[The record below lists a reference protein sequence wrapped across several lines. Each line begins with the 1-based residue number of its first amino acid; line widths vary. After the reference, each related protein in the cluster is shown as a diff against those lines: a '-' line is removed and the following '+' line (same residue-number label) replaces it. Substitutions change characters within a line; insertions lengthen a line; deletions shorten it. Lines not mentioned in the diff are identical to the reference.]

1 MSRVKH
7 KLYYAFIILL
17 TFVVSLAA
25 VSFAYYTPETNYST
39 DLEVGN
45 YLIKLQSDDLM
56 DNFVI
61 VEAQSVKKIR
71 INVLNGSDNDSSFKI
86 SYTSDNSLVDVY
98 TLDNLKDKFK
108 DIVVIGDGDK
118 IVDTYPKNKVVSKD
132 EKIFILT
139 NSKNI
144 EIPDFIGYS
153 KREVD
158 TYKKLTGIDITLEG
172 NGYVYEQNK
181 EDDKIYLKLKDRY
194 VEQKKNNEDT

>member
-56 DNFVI
+56 DNNVI

-98 TLDNLKDKFK
+98 TLDNLKDNIDKNSMQSYE
-108 DIVVIGDGDK
+108 VILENYEDYAST
-118 IVDTYPKNKVVSKD
+118 IHFN
-132 EKIFILT
+132 LT
-139 NSKNI
+139 
-144 EIPDFIGYS
+144 IGEYDS
-153 KREVD
+153 LIEVD
-158 TYKKLTGIDITLEG
+158 DIPLRIGE
-172 NGYVYEQNK
+172 
-181 EDDKIYLKLKDRY
+181 
-194 VEQKKNNEDT
+194 